1 MGAVVKQETCDISV
15 LATELFALKTSLQFA
30 LDSSFHPLILES
42 DRLETVNL
50 FNKQKYFFVVDNI
63 IVSEIQDILS

>member
-1 MGAVVKQETCDISV
+1 
-15 LATELFALKTSLQFA
+15 
-30 LDSSFHPLILES
+30 LES

-50 FNKQKYFFVVDNI
+50 FNKQKYFFVVDDI